1 MDPVGRGMDD
11 WKAERLDRE
20 EFESKALE
28 HLDALYRMALQLSH
42 RPEDASDLVQET
54 ILKAIKASSRFE
66 PKGGGIR
73 PWLFKILRNV
83 FFSRVVRD
91 QRNPLASENIH
102 FHASARPGPDEAE
115 PAWNLAALNWEHVD
129 ERLKSAIDS
138 LSVEYREVLLLWGV
152 EGMKYREI
160 ALILD
165 VPIGT
170 VMSRLFRA
178 RAALVAQLGPLAA
191 EAGIRLEDKP
201 PGAG

>member
-1 MDPVGRGMDD
+1 M
-11 WKAERLDRE
+11 DRE

-28 HLDALYRMALQLSH
+28 HVDALYRMALQLSR

-54 ILKAIKASSRFE
+54 FLKAIKASARFE
-66 PKGGGIR
+66 PKGGGMR

-83 FFSRVVRD
+83 FFSRVVKN
-91 QRNPLASENIH
+91 QRNPLPSENIH
-102 FHASARPGPDEAE
+102 FHASARPGPDEAG
-115 PAWNLAALNWEHVD
+115 PAWNLAALDWEHVD
-129 ERLKSAIDS
+129 ERLKSAING
-138 LSVEYREVLLLWGV
+138 LSIEYREVLLLWGV

-178 RAALVAQLGPLAA
+178 RAALVQQLGPLAA
-191 EAGIRLEDKP
+191 EAGIRVESDP
-201 PGAG
+201 PDAE

>member
-1 MDPVGRGMDD
+1 
-11 WKAERLDRE
+11 LDRG
-20 EFESKALE
+20 EFETKALE
-28 HLDALYRMALQLSH
+28 HLDAVYRMALQLSR

-54 ILKAIKASSRFE
+54 FLKALRAADRFE

-83 FFSRVVRD
+83 FYSRVVKE
-91 QRNPLASENIH
+91 QRGPIASENIH
-102 FHASARPGPDEAE
+102 FHPSARPGPDEAS
-115 PAWNLAALNWEHVD
+115 PAWNLAALNWEQVD
-129 ERLKSAIDS
+129 DRLKTAIYS
-138 LSVEYREVLLLWGV
+138 LSSEYREVLLLWGV

-178 RAALVAQLGPLAA
+178 RASLVQELGPLAA
-191 EAGIRLEDKP
+191 EVGIRLEE
-201 PGAG
+201 GSSNAE